1 MGESEGPWGRVRG
14 TRRERGT
21 ENGGGSDQAGK
32 EEAMRQGRS
41 RGKCGTHRGER
52 VFWCPHNLQ
61 PLNSGIDI
69 SKDHKTLFHNN
80 GWTLQKIIHISII
93 VVS

>member
-1 MGESEGPWGRVRG
+1 MIPGPWGRVREQG
-14 TRRERGT
+14 EKEGQKM
-21 ENGGGSDQAGK
+21 E

-69 SKDHKTLFHNN
+69 SKDHKTLLHNN
-80 GWTLQKIIHISII
+80 GWTLQNIIHISII
-93 VVS
+93 VVSY